1 MFVAVDCEMEQSDRK
16 QYICKVTLVDE
27 KGCILLDT
35 LVNPEVP
42 ITYSLYAIH
51 GIRSAWLQ
59 TAPTLND
66 VRAHIQKHFG
76 NCIFVGHTVKHD
88 LQALSI
94 PYVRYADTSFFED

>member
-35 LVNPEVP
+35 LVNPEVQ